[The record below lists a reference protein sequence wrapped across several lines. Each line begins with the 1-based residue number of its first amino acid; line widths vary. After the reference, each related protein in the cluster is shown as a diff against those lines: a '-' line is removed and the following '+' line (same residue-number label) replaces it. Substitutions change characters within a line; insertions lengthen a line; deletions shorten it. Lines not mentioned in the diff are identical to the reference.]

1 MCIAGE
7 RGESCLGNGDGRE
20 LEKVGGGKNDPSF
33 SFFSFEKIVSFL
45 KGGREEDASGC
56 EEGIK
61 KNRIEKGTIERR
73 GRKVTIDFRDFF
85 ALRIEKFELKVVGD
99 YHSILCSS
107 SSSSSR
113 KREREKKKLVAHTRA
128 HTCAPNIVK
137 YNAASLGES
146 IVTKYAEQPSWKV
159 ASFSLQLPSPWYFLR
174 ATRINQLSCSSTE

>member
-61 KNRIEKGTIERR
+61 KNRKGRS
-73 GRKVTIDFRDFF
+73 RDVGGK
-85 ALRIEKFELKVVGD
+85 LRLISEIF
-99 YHSILCSS
+99 
-107 SSSSSR
+107 SR
-113 KREREKKKLVAHTRA
+113 
-128 HTCAPNIVK
+128 
-137 YNAASLGES
+137 YES
-146 IVTKYAEQPSWKV
+146 KDS
-159 ASFSLQLPSPWYFLR
+159 
-174 ATRINQLSCSSTE
+174 N

>member
-33 SFFSFEKIVSFL
+33 FFSFEKIVSFL

-73 GRKVTIDFRDFF
+73 GRKVTIDFRDFS
-85 ALRIEKFELKVVGD
+85 IERFG
-99 YHSILCSS
+99 S
-107 SSSSSR
+107 
-113 KREREKKKLVAHTRA
+113 
-128 HTCAPNIVK
+128 PN
-137 YNAASLGES
+137 
-146 IVTKYAEQPSWKV
+146 
-159 ASFSLQLPSPWYFLR
+159 
-174 ATRINQLSCSSTE
+174 